1 MQPEEGEVTVWP
13 VRAEDGRYPRAW
25 HLKGPCSKELP
36 PYRAYE
42 RGRELPRDPWRNL
55 FPVGVIP
62 CVRVHLPRGLADRRI
77 SRLRPR
83 TCARYVPTNEIPPV
97 RALRIEASGV
107 REWRHHRCE
116 PLLDGTWHRPWAIF
130 RSELREDHRALSL
143 VDLPDGG
150 QEVRGRKPSPMARKR
165 CVNRHMLVRLPSG
178 VHVRRWPAPRR

>member
-1 MQPEEGEVTVWP
+1 MWP
-13 VRAEDGRYPRAW
+13 VRAEDVRYPRAW

-42 RGRELPRDPWRNL
+42 RGRELPRDPWKNL

-97 RALRIEASGV
+97 RALRITVDAV
-107 REWRHHRCE
+107 WDWRRHDCE
-116 PLLDGTWHRPWAIF
+116 PLLGGTWHRPWAVF
-130 RSELREDHRALSL
+130 RSEVWRDPRSRAL
-143 VDLPDGG
+143 VELPDGDVDAF
-150 QEVRGRKPSPMARKR
+150 QPLLARKR